1 MVYSFSRSISISECV
16 SVRFFLVSKGEQ
28 RCFCDSGGKC
38 WLKDEIDGGPV
49 RPRENDSE
57 KEEVNIKLKGKQ
69 QNHDS
74 NRVNQFFS
82 AAAK

>member
-16 SVRFFLVSKGEQ
+16 SVRFFVSKSEQ
-28 RCFCDSGGKC
+28 RCFGDSGGKC

-57 KEEVNIKLKGKQ
+57 EEEANI
-69 QNHDS
+69 
-74 NRVNQFFS
+74 
-82 AAAK
+82 